1 MFKLK
6 PGNVFQKINKMDRK
20 QAYTI
25 GAIVLV
31 CFVALLTLASFLG
44 NAEDTS
50 FEDFNTRGY
59 DLAQM
64 PFLNDEAEEY
74 LLASKYPDMQGNN
87 STMLY
92 SAAEKEARQEEDAAA
107 QEEAAGEEET
117 APAAETAS
125 SSYSGYSGYGGGYGG
140 GRTATPTQ
148 VGKLSSA
155 SMGTASGRGVNA
167 TWGAPSGDFS
177 PYKSQEKGSETPVQF
192 KNQDARRA
200 LSQFAQGS
208 RAAAGLRDSKGA
220 NAKKALMG
228 GNILGSEAFTDQ
240 GVDLSKTGGLAID
253 PNAPVSSSDLGNLD
267 DKVADAAKDAKNAK
281 DEFEDSL
288 QQGFWERLGEQL
300 MSGLV
305 DIGLK
310 AGSQF
315 LNQQM
320 NVWSAN
326 MAGNSA
332 FNDSLRAESDQLFG
346 KSLSELSDSEIEMLK
361 QSQPNDRNGNPINWD
376 SLKETNGSE
385 SVGALWVNGNDCK
398 KCQKDFF
405 NGKTEADTRNTGMK
419 NYYKEDTSSEAYIAA
434 NEKRENAR
442 TIAYGRLQGK
452 TNIISQGIDATDAP
466 PGGTATRKGS
476 SSTYKSVSDVLN
488 SGRTQQEQVTI
499 LQKEFNLSKAA
510 AETQIYGSP
519 VTNL

>member
-6 PGNVFQKINKMDRK
+6 PGNVFQKLNKMDRK

-107 QEEAAGEEET
+107 QEETSGEEET
-117 APAAETAS
+117 TSAS
-125 SSYSGYSGYGGGYGG
+125 DTGSSYSGYSGYGGGYGG

-155 SMGTASGRGVNA
+155 SMGTASGSGVNA

-228 GNILGSEAFTDQ
+228 GNIMGSEAFTDK

-253 PNAPVSSSDLGNLD
+253 PNAPVSSSDLSNLD
-267 DKVADAAKDAKNAK
+267 EKVADAAQDAKDK
-281 DEFEDSL
+281 KEEFE
-288 QQGFWERLGEQL
+288 QGLEKSFWEQLGERL
-300 MSGLV
+300 MSGVV

-310 AGSQF
+310 LGGKYLDA
-315 LNQQM
+315 QM
-320 NVWSAN
+320 DNMMAN
-326 MAGNSA
+326 IDANSA
-332 FNDSLRAESDQLFG
+332 FKDALREQ
-346 KSLSELSDSEIEMLK
+346 SDSIYGIPVNKMTDEQFNLAK
-361 QSQPNDRNGNPINWD
+361 SAHPKD
-376 SLKETNGSE
+376 
-385 SVGALWVNGNDCK
+385 VNGNTIPWDQLRQDK
-398 KCQKDFF
+398 SNQTA
-405 NGKTEADTRNTGMK
+405 GAAWGGDTKSFYKGGDSGGMRSAIQQ
-419 NYYKEDTSSEAYIAA
+419 DTSSEAYKVSA
-434 NEKRENAR
+434 EKGEAVRQVSIGRYSGKGNILSNALNNQPN
-442 TIAYGRLQGK
+442 A
-452 TNIISQGIDATDAP
+452 
-466 PGGTATRKGS
+466 PGGSNS
-476 SSTYKSVSDVLN
+476 SSGGNVRDCPDGQTW
-488 SGRTQQEQVTI
+488 TCVTTT
-499 LQKEFNLSKAA
+499 SAGGYSTT
-510 AETQIYGSP
+510 ETCSCK
-519 VTNL
+519 

>member
-44 NAEDTS
+44 NADDSS
-50 FEDFNTRGY
+50 FEDYNTRGY

-92 SAAEKEARQEEDAAA
+92 SAEEKKERQEEDAAA
-107 QEEAAGEEET
+107 AEEAGEED
-117 APAAETAS
+117 TAS
-125 SSYSGYSGYGGGYGG
+125 LAGESAGASGGYSGYGGYRGG
-140 GRTATPTQ
+140 GRTAAPTQ
-148 VGKLSSA
+148 VGKLGSA
-155 SMGTASGRGVNA
+155 SMGTASGSGVNA
-167 TWGAPSGDFS
+167 TWGSPGGDFS

-200 LSQFAQGS
+200 LSQFSQGS
-208 RAAAGLRDSKGA
+208 RAAAGFRDSKSA

-228 GNILGSEAFTDQ
+228 GYVQGSEAFTDK

-253 PNAPVSSSDLGNLD
+253 PNAPVSSADLSNLD
-267 DKVADAAKDAKNAK
+267 DKVAEAAKDAKDK
-281 DEFEDSL
+281 KEEFEKAGQS
-288 QQGFWERLGEQL
+288 FWEKLGEQL

-310 AGSQF
+310 AGSAY

-320 NVWSAN
+320 DVWMAN
-326 MAGNSA
+326 MSGNSA
-332 FNDSLRAESDQLFG
+332 FNDSLRSSSDQLFG
-346 KSLSELSDSEIEMLK
+346 KSLSELTPEEFSALK
-361 QSQPNDRNGNPINWD
+361 AAHPNDRNGNAINWD
-376 SLKETNGSE
+376 NLKETQGTQ

-405 NGKTEADTRNTGMK
+405 NGKTDAETRNTGMK
-419 NYYKEDTSSEAYIAA
+419 KYYKNDTSSATYIAA
-434 NEKRENAR
+434 NEKRENAV
-442 TIAYGRLQGK
+442 TVAYGRLQG
-452 TNIISQGIDATDAP
+452 NSNVISKAINKTDAP
-466 PGGTATRKGS
+466 PGGKDS
-476 SSTYKSVSDVLN
+476 SSGGSNSGGSNSGNTNNSNITNPVSCPPGRTLKYIETVDPGGYSVSRQWVC
-488 SGRTQQEQVTI
+488 E
-499 LQKEFNLSKAA
+499 
-510 AETQIYGSP
+510 
-519 VTNL
+519 